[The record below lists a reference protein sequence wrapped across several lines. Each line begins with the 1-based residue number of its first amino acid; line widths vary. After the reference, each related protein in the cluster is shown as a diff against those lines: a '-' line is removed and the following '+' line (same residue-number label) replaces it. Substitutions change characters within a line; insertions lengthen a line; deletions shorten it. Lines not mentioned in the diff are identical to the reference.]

1 VISVQPHSEYISRS
15 IEVFIRIILMSMVA
29 ITCFLIVMPFVPFI
43 AWAIIIAV
51 ATFPAYKGLKKLLGG
66 RQTVAA
72 VVYSLI
78 LLAFLI
84 VPIVLM
90 TGTLVDG
97 LHSLASQLQAG
108 TLAVPPPPA
117 KLDNWPII
125 GTPIKNVWALAS
137 TNLAGAV
144 RKFAPQIQSFVPQL
158 LSASAA
164 IGMTALQ
171 FVLSIILAGF
181 LLANASANQKF
192 AGRIF
197 ARVFGDQAPE
207 FEELTASTISSVTNG
222 VVGVAIIQTVFAS
235 LGFVVVGLPGAGLW
249 AAVFLVGAVL
259 QAGVIVLVPAV
270 AYAFAITST
279 TSAVIFLVWCIFVG
293 LMDNVLKPLLLGRG
307 SKVPI
312 GVIFFGVIG
321 GFMTMGIIGLFIGAI
336 ILSVGYKL
344 FLAWLDNVA
353 SAEAAEKV
361 QAAGSLSAIASA
373 RHRLSEAP
381 TTQSGFHPDPRST
394 QTCRTHHL
402 PASALPR
409 PRPSAPPAAHPCL
422 RRDNSP

>member
-1 VISVQPHSEYISRS
+1 VITVQPHSEYVSRS
-15 IEVFIRIILMSMVA
+15 IEVFIRIILMSLVV
-29 ITCFLIVMPFVPFI
+29 ITCFLIVKPFIPFI
-43 AWAIIIAV
+43 AWAVIIAI
-51 ATFPAYKGLKKLLGG
+51 ATYPAYNGLKRLLGG
-66 RQTVAA
+66 RQTAAA
-72 VVYSLI
+72 VLYSLV
-78 LLAFLI
+78 LLTVLL

-90 TGTLVDG
+90 AGTLVDG
-97 LHSLASQLQAG
+97 LQSLASQLQAG

-117 KLDNWPII
+117 TLENWPII
-125 GTPIKNVWALAS
+125 GTPLKNIWALAS
-137 TNLAGAV
+137 TNLAEAV
-144 RKFAPQIQSFVPQL
+144 RRFAPQIQAFVPEL

-181 LLANASANQKF
+181 LLANAAANQKF

-197 ARVFGDQAPE
+197 ARIFGDQAAE
-207 FEELTASTISSVTNG
+207 FEELTASTIRSVTNG
-222 VVGVAIIQTVFAS
+222 VVGVAIIQSVFAS

-259 QAGVIVLVPAV
+259 QAGVIVLVPAI

-279 TSAVIFLVWCIFVG
+279 TSAVIFLVWCVFVG

-312 GVIFFGVIG
+312 AVIFLGVIG

-344 FLAWLDNVA
+344 FLAWLGNVA
-353 SAEAAEKV
+353 VAESAERV
-361 QAAGSLSAIASA
+361 QAAGS
-373 RHRLSEAP
+373 
-381 TTQSGFHPDPRST
+381 
-394 QTCRTHHL
+394 
-402 PASALPR
+402 
-409 PRPSAPPAAHPCL
+409 
-422 RRDNSP
+422 

>member
-1 VISVQPHSEYISRS
+1 
-15 IEVFIRIILMSMVA
+15 M
-29 ITCFLIVMPFVPFI
+29 
-43 AWAIIIAV
+43 
-51 ATFPAYKGLKKLLGG
+51 LGG

-235 LGFVVVGLPGAGLW
+235 LGFVVVGLPRAGYSGQPSSWW
-249 AAVFLVGAVL
+249 AQFFR
-259 QAGVIVLVPAV
+259 QALLSSCLPSPMPSPLPA
-270 AYAFAITST
+270 
-279 TSAVIFLVWCIFVG
+279 L
-293 LMDNVLKPLLLGRG
+293 P
-307 SKVPI
+307 
-312 GVIFFGVIG
+312 
-321 GFMTMGIIGLFIGAI
+321 
-336 ILSVGYKL
+336 
-344 FLAWLDNVA
+344 
-353 SAEAAEKV
+353 
-361 QAAGSLSAIASA
+361 
-373 RHRLSEAP
+373 
-381 TTQSGFHPDPRST
+381 PRSSSS
-394 QTCRTHHL
+394 CG
-402 PASALPR
+402 AS
-409 PRPSAPPAAHPCL
+409 SS
-422 RRDNSP
+422 D